1 MNKTLVIRPG
11 EFIFDR
17 EGYNYT
23 KVVSLKCY
31 SEGRQKI
38 VSKQPTTWA
47 SLIREV
53 IKTYYYE
60 IDRLVERNYSEFE
73 FLFNSSLDQM
83 LRSWGGRTNTSFS
96 EKLFTFPINAER
108 EIRAGNYPEHLH
120 SALYKNNA
128 NSLLKI
134 FEIPDS
140 TEAEYIT
147 AVYSGEVVWVLN
159 ALITALEEFDP
170 MIEIEYFKR
179 DNAPRERFTIDGQ
192 VGVEDIPSDNEDAP
206 ELEDDVTEI
215 KGNANLYI
223 TLLKL
228 KVDELYSE
236 DKLNQEDFDKMM
248 GWIDKIA
255 TTIIDTKSVLN
266 MLNLMTKDLN
276 EKYGV

>member
-1 MNKTLVIRPG
+1 MNKTLVIKPN
-11 EFIFDR
+11 EFTFDR
-17 EGYNYT
+17 EGYDYT

-31 SEGRQKI
+31 SEGRPKI

-47 SLIREV
+47 SSIREV

-60 IDRLVERNYSEFE
+60 IDKLVDRNYGDFE
-73 FLFNSSLDQM
+73 AMFNISLSQM
-83 LRSWGGRTNTSFS
+83 IREWGGRTNTSFS
-96 EKLFTFPINAER
+96 EKLFQFPLNTER

-120 SALYKNNA
+120 STVYKNNA

-140 TEAEYIT
+140 TEGMFIT

-159 ALITALEEFDP
+159 ALVSALEEFDP
-170 MIEIEYFKR
+170 KIEIEYYKR
-179 DNAPRERFTIDGQ
+179 DNAPKEFKMGEQVSID
-192 VGVEDIPSDNEDAP
+192 DISSNNEDA
-206 ELEDDVTEI
+206 LETEEGITEI

-228 KVDELYSE
+228 KVDELYTE
-236 DKLNQEDFDKMM
+236 DKLSQEDFDKMM

-255 TTIIDTKSVLN
+255 ITVLDTKSVLN